1 MLADN
6 NFNEKKNI
14 RVLVVMGSK
23 DSYFNT
29 NHITALDG
37 DDILKGFNWDI
48 WREIQQKLSDKYNF
62 QITESNVT
70 KDYDSFVK
78 LVEEGKYDIAISGF
92 THLSTRQNVKFC
104 IPHAI
109 TSNAV
114 LYKNKPEIISDFKYV
129 SGTLL
134 KVLMYLVIIGLLIG
148 VILYFFSPNRR
159 NHSKRLQKNN
169 SLFFMRSIV
178 TGVASI
184 FGEMGYLAERSSLKP
199 SGMIITILMMSIC
212 FILIMYF
219 QAEITKILLTN
230 ESTSI
235 NHYNVSKLKL
245 IGHANNSDVLKIQR
259 YGTNI
264 KKMKNK
270 TTNDL
275 VEYYLE
281 NTNKFDGVI
290 MPYHEAFSYVQ
301 KDSSLKYSA
310 DFGNEPCSFI
320 VNSNP
325 SLNQFFNDVN
335 KEIAHLREEK
345 RIQKICVSYFGDIQ
359 HIPMCSLA

>member
-62 QITESNVT
+62 QITESKVT

-78 LVEEGKYDIAISGF
+78 LVEDGKYDIAISGF

-148 VILYFFSPNRR
+148 IILYFFSPNRR

-184 FGEMGYLAERSSLKP
+184 FGEMGYLAERSSLNP
-199 SGMIITILMMSIC
+199 SGIIITILMMSIC

-359 HIPMCSLA
+359 HIPMCTLA

>member
-62 QITESNVT
+62 QITESKVT

-169 SLFFMRSIV
+169 NLFFMRSIV

-199 SGMIITILMMSIC
+199 SGIIITILMMSIC

-259 YGTNI
+259 YGTSI

-270 TTNDL
+270 TTNEL
-275 VEYYLE
+275 VAYYIE

-320 VNSNP
+320 VNSSP

-359 HIPMCSLA
+359 HIPMCTLA